1 MNLEELYSYAK
12 KYGFVFPSAEIYGG
26 FSGFYDFGPLGAEL
40 KRNIE
45 SLLWKR
51 FVTQK
56 NFVVGID
63 GSIITNPQVWNASG
77 HTQNFTDPVLV
88 CNKCNSRF
96 KADSFVE
103 DLTSEPVEDLASFIE
118 EKKPKCPNCGD
129 ELKFLGR
136 TNLMFET
143 VAGTKDKTYLR
154 PETAQLI
161 FINFKQVMNSFKIDL
176 PFGIAQLGKSFRNEI
191 SPRDFLF
198 RLREFNQFEIE
209 FFVDPEEANNCPF
222 FDKIKDNKILILS
235 EEDQKN
241 KQKARKVK
249 IKDLL
254 GKATQW
260 HLYWLWE
267 FYQFFVD
274 LGIKPENLRLRE
286 HLKEELAH
294 YAKACFDI
302 EYKFPFGWKEIHGC
316 AYRSDFDLKQH
327 QTFSKTK
334 MEVFDQKKNKRY
346 IPHVIEPSQGIERAF
361 LAIMFEAIKDDK
373 LMISKQL
380 APIKVGILPVFNKDD
395 FVGKANE
402 LFEEITNK
410 GYSAMIDTRGPFVK
424 RYDYHNKI
432 GTFLTI
438 TLDYQTLEDGSFV
451 IKFRDEDKLVRAKD
465 VNEVFKL
472 LEN

>member
-26 FSGFYDFGPLGAEL
+26 FSGFYDFGPLGVEL

-45 SLLWKR
+45 NLLWKR
-51 FVTQK
+51 FVTEK

-63 GSIITNPQVWNASG
+63 GSIITNPQIWNASG
-77 HTQNFTDPVLV
+77 HTQNFSDPVLV
-88 CNKCNSRF
+88 CGKCGSRF

-103 DLTSEPVEDLASFIE
+103 EVAKAPVDDIAEFVNSHKL
-118 EKKPKCPNCGD
+118 KCPNCGS
-129 ELKFLGR
+129 ELKFSGR

-143 VAGTKDKTYLR
+143 IAGTKDKTYLR

-161 FINFKQVMNSFKIDL
+161 FVNFKQVINSYKINL

-209 FFVDPEEANNCPF
+209 FFVDPEEANNCPY
-222 FDKIKDNKILILS
+222 FDKIKEKTIPILM
-235 EEDQKN
+235 EKDQLKGN
-241 KQKARKVK
+241 PAREVK
-249 IKDLL
+249 LKDLL
-254 GKATQW
+254 NKATKW

-267 FYQFFVD
+267 FYQFFTD
-274 LGIKPENLRLRE
+274 LGISPENLRIRE
-286 HLKEELAH
+286 HLKDELAH
-294 YAKACFDI
+294 YAKTCFDI

-327 QTFSKTK
+327 QTYSKTK
-334 MEVFDQKKNKRY
+334 MDVFDQKRNKHY

-361 LAIMFEAIKDDK
+361 LATMFEALKDDK
-373 LMISKQL
+373 LRLSKQL
-380 APIKVGILPVFNKDD
+380 APLKAAILPVFNKEP
-395 FVGKANE
+395 FMEKANFLFKE
-402 LFEEITNK
+402 LTIR
-410 GYSAMIDTRGPFVK
+410 GYSTMIDVRGPFVK

-432 GTFLTI
+432 GTYLTL
-438 TLDYQTLEDGSFV
+438 TLDYQTLDDDSFV
-451 IKFRDEDKLVRAKD
+451 IKLRDADNFVRTCDTEKIF
-465 VNEVFKL
+465 EL
-472 LEN
+472 LN

>member
-12 KYGFVFPSAEIYGG
+12 KFGFVFPSAEIYGG
-26 FSGFYDFGPLGAEL
+26 FSGFYDFGPLGVEL

-63 GSIITNPQVWNASG
+63 GSIITHPEVWNASG
-77 HTQNFTDPVLV
+77 HTKNFSDPVL
-88 CNKCNSRF
+88 KCEKCGARF
-96 KADSFVE
+96 KADSFIE
-103 DLTSEPVEDLASFIE
+103 DLNNGPVEDITEFVNSHDL
-118 EKKPKCPNCGD
+118 KCPNCGGS
-129 ELKFLGR
+129 LKFTGR
-136 TNLMFET
+136 ANLMFET
-143 VAGTKDKTYLR
+143 VVGTKDKSYLR

-161 FINFKQVMNSFKIDL
+161 FINFKQVLNSFKINV

-209 FFVDPEEANNCPF
+209 FFVDPEEANNCPY
-222 FDKIKDNKILILS
+222 FDGIKDKSIQILTR
-235 EEDQKN
+235 EAQKEGG
-241 KQKARKVK
+241 KAKTVK
-249 IKDLL
+249 LKDLQDR
-254 GKATQW
+254 ATKW

-267 FYQFFVD
+267 FYSFFVE

-286 HLKEELAH
+286 HLEDELAH

-327 QTFSKTK
+327 QSFSKTK
-334 MEVFDQKKNKRY
+334 MEVFDQAKNKRY

-361 LAIMFEAIKDDK
+361 LAFMFEAIEDDRLK
-373 LMISKQL
+373 LSKEL
-380 APIKVGILPVFNKDD
+380 SPIKVAILPVFNREPFLEIADK
-395 FVGKANE
+395 
-402 LFEEITNK
+402 LFKEITNK
-410 GYSAMIDTRGPFVK
+410 GYSSMIDVRGPFVK

-432 GTFLTI
+432 GTYLTL
-438 TLDYQTLEDGSFV
+438 TLDYQSLEDGSFV
-451 IKFRDEDKLVRAKD
+451 IRLRDKD
-465 VNEVFKL
+465 EFIRTKDINQIFEML
-472 LEN
+472 S